1 MEKYKNFLNMEEN
14 LHACGFGDEFL
25 NTYSTVD
32 EKKN

>member
-25 NTYSTVD
+25 NTNNTL